1 MLPRGPHVHSSTMA
15 LGVPKSGRRT
25 ASIRWWQAAILS
37 IVSFLIGRI
46 ASSSSFNCM
55 SIINNTSATIAET
68 TKDTNNGTCA
78 VEGSF
83 GPPNDIVIDFDKVK
97 NMDLEPLN
105 SVKNLTSEEY
115 VNYMM
120 KPPGKE
126 HYRLQS
132 YLSTTY
138 GDCRH
143 LTDVGTRYVT
153 SALAMGSN
161 LHTPVWTFDLVG
173 SSERKRAFRGKTEE
187 EWKEMA
193 DNIGVDI
200 VFHNLDLLKVSDE
213 DFRKYMGTWFIMLD
227 THHLPDSKPFERQF
241 FQRLL
246 DVQYRGMLGLDDIRL
261 NVEMKKWWKE
271 LQDSGADEKGYKT
284 YDLTKIGHGTGTG
297 LVDFS
302 GRVKIVAAEKTD

>member
-37 IVSFLIGRI
+37 IVSFLIGGRI

-55 SIINNTSATIAET
+55 SIINNTSTTIAET
-68 TKDTNNGTCA
+68 TKDTNGTCA

-161 LHTPVWTFDLVG
+161 NLQTPVWTFDLPN
-173 SSERKRAFRGKTEE
+173 SSERKHAFRGKTEV

-193 DNIGVDI
+193 EDVGIDI
-200 VFHNLDLLKVSDE
+200 VFHNWTCYRFQTKIFENTWERGSSRWTRFTFRMASPSNESSSSGCLMFNIVACLDLRHTIE
-213 DFRKYMGTWFIMLD
+213 
-227 THHLPDSKPFERQF
+227 P
-241 FQRLL
+241 
-246 DVQYRGMLGLDDIRL
+246 
-261 NVEMKKWWKE
+261 
-271 LQDSGADEKGYKT
+271 
-284 YDLTKIGHGTGTG
+284 
-297 LVDFS
+297 
-302 GRVKIVAAEKTD
+302 